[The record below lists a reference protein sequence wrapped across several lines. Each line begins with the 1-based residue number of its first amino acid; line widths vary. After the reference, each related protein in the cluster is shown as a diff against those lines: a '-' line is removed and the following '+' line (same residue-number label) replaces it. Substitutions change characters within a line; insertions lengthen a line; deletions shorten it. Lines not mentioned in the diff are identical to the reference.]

1 MIQVQHS
8 PNIINRVLPLLLSW
22 LTINIGTLI
31 ALFIWWIVTQMQ
43 IVDPL
48 LLPTPQAT
56 LTTLWTSV
64 WQDDLPRDFGL
75 TLYRSLYAFGIATI
89 FGVPIGI
96 VLGANEQ
103 LYRSCEFLIDFF
115 RSTPATAVFPLFL
128 VIFGIGDFSKVAV
141 AAFAGGLIIFFN
153 VAYGVINARKTRIL
167 AAKIMGA
174 SRWQIFLDVIF
185 FETLP
190 QTFVG
195 LRTAVSLTLVVIIV
209 AEMFI
214 GSTNGMGQRIID
226 AQQTFDLTQMYASI
240 IATGM
245 MGYGLNQLFLLIEK
259 KFVHWKSK

>member
-1 MIQVQHS
+1 MF
-8 PNIINRVLPLLLSW
+8 VLL
-22 LTINIGTLI
+22 
-31 ALFIWWIVTQMQ
+31 IWWVVAQMQ
-43 IVDPL
+43 IIDPL

-56 LTTLWTSV
+56 LITLWTSL
-64 WQDDLPRDFGL
+64 WQDDLLRDFGL
-75 TLYRSLYAFGIATI
+75 TLYRSLYAFSIATVL
-89 FGVPIGI
+89 GVPIGI
-96 VLGANEQ
+96 VLGANER
-103 LYRSCEFLIDFF
+103 LYHSCEFLIDFF

-167 AAKIMGA
+167 AAKVMGA
-174 SRWQIFLDVIF
+174 SGWQIFLDVIF

-214 GSTNGMGQRIID
+214 GSTHGMGQRIID

-240 IATGM
+240 IATGL
-245 MGYGLNQLFLLIEK
+245 MGYGLNQFFLLIEK
-259 KFVHWKSK
+259 NFVHWKSK

>member
-1 MIQVQHS
+1 MINAKHF
-8 PNIINRVLPLLLSW
+8 PNRMGRILPLLLSF
-22 LTINIGTLI
+22 LTVNIGTLFV
-31 ALFIWWIVTQMQ
+31 LVIWWVVAQMQ
-43 IVDPL
+43 IIDPL

-56 LTTLWTSV
+56 LITLWTSL
-64 WQDDLPRDFGL
+64 WQDDLLRDFGL
-75 TLYRSLYAFGIATI
+75 TLYRSLYAFGIETVL
-89 FGVPIGI
+89 GVPIGI
-96 VLGANEQ
+96 ILGANER

-141 AAFAGGLIIFFN
+141 AAFAGGLVIFFN

-167 AAKIMGA
+167 AAKVMGA
-174 SRWQIFLDVIF
+174 SGWRIFLDVIF

-245 MGYGLNQLFLLIEK
+245 MGYGLNQFFLLIEK